1 MSETLLQVKNLYA
14 GYGKSEILHDITLS
28 LKKGDI
34 SLIVGPN
41 GSGKSTFAKAL
52 FNLATIFSGRI
63 IFRETDIT
71 KMSPED
77 KVLHGIFM
85 VPQINNVFENLT
97 VKENLEVAYYST
109 LKRRSKKDFE
119 KNLERIYTIF
129 PDIKSRINEK
139 VKNLSGGQKQM
150 VAIARALVVEPELLI
165 LDEPTSQL
173 SPHLAKL
180 ILNKIIDIKML
191 GTTVLLIEQNVKMA
205 LSIADYVYVFVSG
218 RKILEGEAEIFK
230 TRPEMIENAFFG
242 KV

>member
-71 KMSPED
+71 KMPPED
-77 KVLHGIFM
+77 KVLHGIFL

-119 KNLERIYTIF
+119 KNLEHIYTIF

-150 VAIARALVVEPELLI
+150 VAIARALVVEPKLLI

-173 SPHLAKL
+173 SPHLAKS

-218 RKILEGEAEIFK
+218 RKVLEGEAEIFK